1 MSKPNVYM
9 TTIDILDILPAP
21 DADEAELAPAEPP
34 SLDELPSIEPLA
46 PVKKPRAK
54 RVPKPK
60 AVPLSSPS
68 SVLDAPPPPPPLVR
82 EPSVQAVEEVA
93 KKPRAKRAPAKP
105 KAVCTEV
112 AAAVGLTPFEAVA
125 EQHNVQD
132 LLARHL
138 MDMRCRKTA
147 LKQERMQQLVAGKIA

>member
-1 MSKPNVYM
+1 M

-21 DADEAELAPAEPP
+21 DADEAELAQVEPP
-34 SLDELPSIEPLA
+34 SIDELPPVEPLA
-46 PVKKPRAK
+46 PVKKPRAT

-60 AVPLSSPS
+60 PELPAD

-82 EPSVQAVEEVA
+82 EPSAQAVEEVA

-112 AAAVGLTPFEAVA
+112 APAVGLTPFEAVA